1 METETGGKIIR
12 ADFFLLACLIRGYEP
27 MGNEKR
33 EKSLFFF
40 FVTLVLFCHLLG
52 IKRNFFG
59 GFWISCSF
67 LDSY

>member
-33 EKSLFFF
+33 EKKSLF
-40 FVTLVLFCHLLG
+40 LLRDFCLILPLI
-52 IKRNFFG
+52 IKREFFWG
-59 GFWISCSF
+59 GFE
-67 LDSY
+67 